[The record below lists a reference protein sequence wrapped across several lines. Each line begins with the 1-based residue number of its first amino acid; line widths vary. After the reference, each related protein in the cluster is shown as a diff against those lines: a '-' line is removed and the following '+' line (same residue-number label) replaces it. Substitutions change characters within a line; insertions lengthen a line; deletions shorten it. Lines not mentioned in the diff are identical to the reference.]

1 MVWNVCGFGLMG
13 SSLFWVLIG
22 RCTISI
28 DSTVGTERFR
38 GFWMIETQEEVR
50 WFFHSLILSSP
61 PPILDLLL
69 LDFRVRLEFDVLLM
83 SLNLYIDDLPYSV
96 SCFWITQ
103 NALTKH
109 NYIRT
114 VIKWEFLLAIVD
126 TDSCSI

>member
-1 MVWNVCGFGLMG
+1 MSFTTPAYFGCLKAL
-13 SSLFWVLIG
+13 SSLEGFFFIYMETCIVIV

-50 WFFHSLILSSP
+50 WFFHSLIPSSP

-96 SCFWITQ
+96 SCF
-103 NALTKH
+103 
-109 NYIRT
+109 
-114 VIKWEFLLAIVD
+114 
-126 TDSCSI
+126 